1 MFIELNLRMMS
12 TFKRFEDML
21 VWQKARMVVNRIYDV
36 SSLEYFRKDFA
47 LKDQIRRASISIM
60 LNIAEGFG
68 RQTNKEFRN
77 FLFYSNG
84 SVTELQSALYIALD
98 RKYISKELFDEIYN
112 QCTEISKMLSGLIK
126 YLKN

>member
-1 MFIELNLRMMS
+1 MS
-12 TFKRFEDML
+12 TFSKFEEII
-21 VWQKARMVVNRIYDV
+21 VWQKARLIVNKMYEVCTNEHFKRDY
-36 SSLEYFRKDFA
+36 S
-47 LKDQIRRASISIM
+47 LKDQTIRASISIM

-98 RKYISKELFDEIYN
+98 RKYISKEIFDEIYN
-112 QCTEISKMLSGLIK
+112 QCTEVSKMLSGLIK
-126 YLKN
+126 YLKNN